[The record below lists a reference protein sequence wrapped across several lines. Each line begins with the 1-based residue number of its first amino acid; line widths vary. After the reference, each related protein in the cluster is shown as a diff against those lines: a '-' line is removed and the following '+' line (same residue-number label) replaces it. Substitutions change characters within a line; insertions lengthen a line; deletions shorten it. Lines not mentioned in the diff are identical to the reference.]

1 MTNGN
6 LSVNGRKARDCRAVT
21 AQSLEFFFRT
31 WTETKWHLGQ
41 NAGLKAMGRSIKF
54 SVWFAEVTL
63 MTSNPLLNTF
73 INFHSACLTKKGL
86 MNFLSMV
93 SFFLSLCWK
102 DALTCVKGCV
112 GVLSMSSFSQ
122 NFLSIKA
129 ASPWL
134 GKPSLDHSKPKLTI
148 NLALKLTKDFC
159 WYSQP
164 YSNFKIHI
172 QKNTYE
178 NALL

>member
-93 SFFLSLCWK
+93 SFFLSL
-102 DALTCVKGCV
+102 LEGCFDLRQRMRWGSFDV
-112 GVLSMSSFSQ
+112 IVLPELPQHQSCKSMAWQ
-122 NFLSIKA
+122 TVTGPLQ
-129 ASPWL
+129 
-134 GKPSLDHSKPKLTI
+134 T
-148 NLALKLTKDFC
+148 
-159 WYSQP
+159 
-164 YSNFKIHI
+164 
-172 QKNTYE
+172 
-178 NALL
+178 